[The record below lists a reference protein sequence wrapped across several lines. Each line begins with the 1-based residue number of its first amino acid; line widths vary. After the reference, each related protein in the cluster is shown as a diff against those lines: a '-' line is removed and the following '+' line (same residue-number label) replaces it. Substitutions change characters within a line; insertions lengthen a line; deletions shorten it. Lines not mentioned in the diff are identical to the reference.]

1 MSPMRRDR
9 MTQGT
14 RVIVRGGKHKGRLGR
29 LGYVR
34 PPQSQVGTGFR
45 GMSFGKVTVH
55 LDSGPVIEVMP
66 RWLDSAEQEVA

>member
-1 MSPMRRDR
+1 MRRDR
-9 MTQGT
+9 MTKGT
-14 RVIVRGGKHKGRLGR
+14 RVQVKGGKHKGRLGR

-34 PPQSQVGTGFR
+34 PPQAKAGTGFR

-66 RWLDSAEQEVA
+66 RWLDSAEQEVGA